1 MPAHLDC
8 SELFFVLWTQ
18 SHSPSSGTLL
28 MWFPLLEMISL
39 FPAYLWNPIH
49 VCVHVTTI
57 FLMLMNSVSQK
68 CRQNTAGTTYLSST
82 LSGISWEDLNDSGD
96 SMARSCKCPKA
107 SSLTA
112 NCSTANFTHIWHV
125 GWVAWKLL
133 NWAVDRSTYNRAS
146 PCGLGFPQP
155 GSLEVLKV
163 ECLGQKSYPFLKA
176 PSQRHV
182 PHMKPFPFF
191 PFKQMCLL
199 SFETSVVFGGLSLST
214 FLIPS
219 WFFSHFYI

>member
-82 LSGISWEDLNDSGD
+82 LSG
-96 SMARSCKCPKA
+96 A
-107 SSLTA
+107 SAGKTWTTQVIQWLEAVNVQRRLHSLQIAPLQISLTSGTWA
-112 NCSTANFTHIWHV
+112 GLPGNFCSTELLTEAPIIGPLHVALASHSLVALRFRKWSVSAKSPTHSWKPPLRGMCPIWS
-125 GWVAWKLL
+125 L
-133 NWAVDRSTYNRAS
+133 S
-146 PCGLGFPQP
+146 PFSPLSRCVF
-155 GSLEVLKV
+155 
-163 ECLGQKSYPFLKA
+163 
-176 PSQRHV
+176 
-182 PHMKPFPFF
+182 
-191 PFKQMCLL
+191 CLL
-199 SFETSVVFGGLSLST
+199 K
-214 FLIPS
+214 
-219 WFFSHFYI
+219 HR